1 MRVSWRLSLAGLV
14 LLGGLL
20 ALPGGAAVAQDATP
34 PAPVTA
40 DQVNRVAKQLY
51 CPVCENIPLDV
62 CPTQACIQWRA
73 TIREKLEQGWT
84 DQQILDYFVTQYG
97 ERVLARPSTRGINIL
112 VWVIPPAVLVL
123 GAFFLWRYL
132 RAISRPSSQD
142 PQGLQRPLGS
152 ARPEAGPEAAPAD
165 EYVRRLEQELKRRI

>member
-1 MRVSWRLSLAGLV
+1 MRVFWRVTLALLVLAGGALAWPGTEV
-14 LLGGLL
+14 L
-20 ALPGGAAVAQDATP
+20 AQGATP

-40 DQVNRVAKQLY
+40 DEVNRVAKQLY

-73 TIREKLEQGWT
+73 TIREKLEEGWT

-97 ERVLARPSTRGINIL
+97 ERVLARPSTRGLNIL
-112 VWVIPPAVLVL
+112 VWVIPPAALAL

-132 RAISRPSSQD
+132 RSMRRPAPAS
-142 PQGLQRPLGS
+142 PAPAAGT
-152 ARPEAGPEAAPAD
+152 GPEAAPAD